1 MIDIDQTPAERK
13 TDEYTPSAQTIT
25 SKKWCHLQKM
35 RFQALNTYFHEN
47 EIS

>member
-25 SKKWCHLQKM
+25 SKKWCHLQKK
-35 RFQALNTYFHEN
+35 
-47 EIS
+47 